1 MSIEQPRRGR
11 PPKNPSFSP
20 VQQMLASPIEI
31 DDSSLLKQ
39 PEGTKRPTPRD
50 PEWTDY
56 LMSLLTK
63 SEKDDKNGYPKTSG
77 LKRLVLLLLGEI
89 VKSSSKSIHSAN
101 YIDEAGEVRFTA
113 TVEHYIKIA
122 MYDNSEDR
130 EYTGISSSN
139 SLNTDKPYNAYPETV
154 ASTRAYARA
163 LKDALSINCVTAD
176 ELSEVAEEEQAVDL
190 EEPAS
195 SAQRKGIE
203 SISKRLG
210 INALLLINSGEQ
222 KYIDLQDRSL
232 NKQVALKFVEQLN
245 YFQGGKE
252 IPGEIKL

>member
-1 MSIEQPRRGR
+1 MSTEQPRRGR

-39 PEGTKRPTPRD
+39 PESTKRPTPRD

-56 LMSLLTK
+56 LMSLLAK
-63 SEKDDKNGYPKTSG
+63 GEKDDKSGYPKTSG
-77 LKRLVLLLLGEI
+77 LKRLVLLLFGEI
-89 VKSSSKSIHSAN
+89 VKSRSKLINSGN
-101 YIDEAGEVRFTA
+101 YVNEAGEIRFVA
-113 TVEHYIKIA
+113 TVEHYIEIE
-122 MYDNSEDR
+122 MHDGNSVR
-130 EYTGISSSN
+130 EYVGVGGSSE
-139 SLNTDKPYNAYPETV
+139 LNTDKPYSSYPETV

-176 ELSEVAEEEQAVDL
+176 ELSQAAEEEQVVDL

-195 SAQRKGIE
+195 STQRKGIE

-232 NKQVALKFVEQLN
+232 TKQVALKFVEQLN